1 MVSLTP
7 APPTVIWTPA
17 PSLGRSPCVTGC
29 LHSHLPCTRWGLPR
43 TVALAAGAAAVT
55 AAPLFL
61 PPRAPRLRDHR
72 KATMGCATLAWP
84 GPEVPSPWPP
94 SLPGPRPRHHSG
106 LSKALSAQDHRG
118 HLGGLGC
125 TARGAS
131 WASPHHPG
139 IVSVPHGLSSPS
151 PMSCQC
157 HYPQGATSPAACPL
171 VPVALPCV
179 VSRVLPQRLG
189 WLTLPSHLL
198 TPWGVSLPIFEC
210 DFKVKK

>member
-17 PSLGRSPCVTGC
+17 PSLGRSPGVTGC
-29 LHSHLPCTRWGLPR
+29 LRSHLPWTRCGLAR

-72 KATMGCATLAWP
+72 KATVGCATLA
-84 GPEVPSPWPP
+84 WPP

-106 LSKALSAQDHRG
+106 LGKALSAQDHRG

-131 WASPHHPG
+131 WASPRHPG

-157 HYPQGATSPAACPL
+157 HHPQGATSPAACPL

-179 VSRVLPQRLG
+179 VSRVLPSG
-189 WLTLPSHLL
+189 WVGSPS
-198 TPWGVSLPIFEC
+198 PPICSLPGAFLCRFLNVIL
-210 DFKVKK
+210 K